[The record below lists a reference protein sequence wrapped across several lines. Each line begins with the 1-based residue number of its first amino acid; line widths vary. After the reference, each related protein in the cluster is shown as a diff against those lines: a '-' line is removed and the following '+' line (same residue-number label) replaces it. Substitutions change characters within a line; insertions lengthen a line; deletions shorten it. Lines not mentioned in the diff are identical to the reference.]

1 VVTALWVA
9 LGAAVGAPT
18 RYLVDRAV
26 QARLDTAFPWGTFL
40 VNVVGC
46 LVLGLVAG
54 SGTASAAV
62 VALVGTGFCGALTTY
77 STYGWEAMMLAER
90 RAGWTAAAYVLGS
103 IAAGLG
109 AAALGWTLVN

>member
-1 VVTALWVA
+1 MTALWVA

-26 QARLDTAFPWGTFL
+26 RDRLGSAFPWGTFL

-46 LVLGLVAG
+46 LLLGLVAG
-54 SGTASAAV
+54 SGTAPAAV

-77 STYGWEAMMLAER
+77 STYGWEALVLAER
-90 RAGWTAAAYVLGS
+90 GAWRAAAAYVLGS
-103 IAAGLG
+103 TAAGLG